1 MSNRLI
7 QIGRVPLIP
16 DPQVALKASQVFSAN
31 RDRTER
37 VLELGTAYLNLLS
50 TIRDGVLGFTKTVER
65 AIQIRSL
72 STMDD
77 KALADIGVRR
87 DQLPRYYEGNSIDAL
102 VRKQSSAWLR
112 NNER

>member
-16 DPQVALKASQVFSAN
+16 DPQVALKASQAFSVS

-37 VLELGTAYLNLLS
+37 VLELGAAYLSLWS
-50 TIRDGVLGFTKTVER
+50 TIRDGLGRFTKTVER
-65 AIQIRSL
+65 AIQNRSL

-77 KALADIGVRR
+77 KGLADIGVRR
-87 DQLPRYYEGNSIDAL
+87 DQLPQYYDGDIIDTL
-102 VRKQSSAWLR
+102 GDKQRPTWLH